1 MELFTYVVVIL
12 PSVLFFFFFQAY
24 AVILFCCTLVAI
36 LMGALRSIN
45 VFHEKSMS
53 EDSLVTVAQYLDW
66 NITNPKLALL
76 ATQPTLGGKITFWI
90 CSAFLCIDT
99 SLRLILCPKK
109 GMYFKSIF
117 SYGEIMHLVGFI
129 LIESIFSSGAV
140 KIESGPAVLWAFIIL
155 QAMEGLKVA
164 KLFRLGLNIPSV
176 KLMHVSLLSSYR
188 ELLFLFMVVLVFTS
202 LLGPLVF
209 LVEYTTDGNINDM
222 FTSFWWATIT
232 MTTVG
237 YGDNYP
243 ITFGGRI
250 VGIVCAVI
258 GVLILA
264 MPIGILASSFN
275 DKHFNYKL
283 LDKHCE
289 RRKKKKEAPVSA
301 DTYILTNFK

>member
-1 MELFTYVVVIL
+1 M
-12 PSVLFFFFFQAY
+12 
-24 AVILFCCTLVAI
+24 VAI
-36 LMGALRSIN
+36 LLDALRSIN

-53 EDSLVTVAQYLDW
+53 EDSLETIAQYLDW

-76 ATQPTLGGKITFWI
+76 ATQPTIGTKIIDWI
-90 CSAFLCIDT
+90 CSIFLCIDT
-99 SLRLILCPKK
+99 LLRLIFCPRK
-109 GMYFKSIF
+109 GVYFKSIF
-117 SYGEIMHLVGFI
+117 SYCEIMHFLGFI
-129 LIESIFSSGAV
+129 LTESIFSSGAL
-140 KIESGPAVLWAFIIL
+140 KIESRPDALWAFIFL

-164 KLFRLGLNIPSV
+164 KLLRLGLNIQTV
-176 KLMHVSLLSSYR
+176 KLMHVSLLSSYC
-188 ELLFLFMVVLVFTS
+188 ELSFLFMVVLTFTS

-209 LVEYTTDGNINDM
+209 LVEYNADGNINDM
-222 FTSFWWATIT
+222 FTSFWWAAVT

-237 YGDNYP
+237 YGDHYP

-289 RRKKKKEAPVSA
+289 RRKKRKGTPVRSGDCLVA
-301 DTYILTNFK
+301 DLK